1 MMNKFKLDIPE
12 KSLWYLIICGGI
24 ILLFLLVV
32 IFPVYQYQT
41 SSANEV
47 KKMEYQI
54 EAQKEL
60 GPIYL
65 TLLKTMENK
74 NPRVLPNPPKT
85 TIPRVESGKFQNT
98 LKTIAEK
105 SGLRIVSST
114 PDLSTLTNSSPS
126 LLYNTVLKGEF
137 ANFRKMLIELGAL
150 PYLDKIEE
158 IRIQQNPDSMEF
170 RVKIWIA
177 LGS

>member
-1 MMNKFKLDIPE
+1 MINKFKLDIPE

-24 ILLFLLVV
+24 IILFILMG
-32 IFPVYQYQT
+32 IFPLYQYNAHNT
-41 SSANEV
+41 NEIR
-47 KKMEYQI
+47 KIEYQI

-74 NPRVLPNPPKT
+74 DPRVLPNPPKT
-85 TIPRVESGKFQNT
+85 TIARAESGKFQNA

-105 SGLRIVSST
+105 SRLRIVSST
-114 PDLSTLTNSSPS
+114 PDLSMLTGSPPF
-126 LLYNTVLKGEF
+126 LLHNAVLKGEF
-137 ANFRKMLIELGAL
+137 ANFRKMLIELGTL

-158 IRIQQNPDSMEF
+158 IHIQQYPDSMEF
-170 RVKIWIA
+170 RIKIWIP
-177 LGS
+177 LGN

>member
-1 MMNKFKLDIPE
+1 MNKFKLDIPE

-32 IFPVYQYQT
+32 IFPINRYQ
-41 SSANEV
+41 ANRAGEV

-65 TLLKTMENK
+65 TLLKTTENK

-85 TIPRVESGKFQNT
+85 TIPRAESGKFQNA
-98 LKTIAEK
+98 LKVIAEK
-105 SGLRIVSST
+105 SGLRIVSSM
-114 PDLSTLTNSSPS
+114 PDLSTLTSSS
-126 LLYNTVLKGEF
+126 QFLLYNAVLKGEF
-137 ANFRKMLIELGAL
+137 ANFRKMLIGLGTL
-150 PYLDKIEE
+150 PYLDRIEE

-170 RVKIWIA
+170 RIKIWIA
-177 LGS
+177 IGS

>member
-1 MMNKFKLDIPE
+1 MNKFKLDMPE
-12 KSLWYLIICGGI
+12 KSLWYLVICGGI

-32 IFPVYQYQT
+32 MFPVYRYQT

-65 TLLKTMENK
+65 ILLKTMENK
-74 NPRVLPNPPKT
+74 NARVLPNPPKT
-85 TIPRVESGKFQNT
+85 TIPRTESVKFQNA
-98 LKTIAEK
+98 LKTMAEK

-114 PDLSTLTNSSPS
+114 PDLSTLTSSSSS
-126 LLYNTVLKGEF
+126 LLYNAVLKGEF

-150 PYLDKIEE
+150 TYLDRIEE
-158 IRIQQNPDSMEF
+158 IRIQQNTDSMEF
-170 RVKIWIA
+170 RIKLWIA

>member
-24 ILLFLLVV
+24 IALFILIG
-32 IFPVYQYQT
+32 IFPLYQYNT
-41 SSANEV
+41 YSNNEI
-47 KKMEYQI
+47 KKMEYQL

-74 NPRVLPNPPKT
+74 DPRVLPNPPKT
-85 TIPRVESGKFQNT
+85 TIPRAESGKFQNA

-105 SGLRIVSST
+105 SGLRIISST
-114 PDLSTLTNSSPS
+114 PDLSALVGSPPF
-126 LLYNTVLKGEF
+126 LLHNAVLRGEF
-137 ANFRKMLIELGAL
+137 ANFRKMLIELGSL
-150 PYLDKIEE
+150 PYLDRIEE
-158 IRIQQNPDSMEF
+158 IRIQQYPDSMEF
-170 RVKIWIA
+170 RIKIWIA
-177 LGS
+177 LGN

>member
-32 IFPVYQYQT
+32 IFPINRYQ
-41 SSANEV
+41 ANRAGEI

-74 NPRVLPNPPKT
+74 DPRVLPNPPKT
-85 TIPRVESGKFQNT
+85 TIPSAESGKFQNA

-114 PDLSTLTNSSPS
+114 PDLSMLAGSPPF
-126 LLYNTVLKGEF
+126 LLYNAVLEGEF

-150 PYLDKIEE
+150 PYLDRIEE

-170 RVKIWIA
+170 RIKIWIA
-177 LGS
+177 LGN

>member
-1 MMNKFKLDIPE
+1 M
-12 KSLWYLIICGGI
+12 
-24 ILLFLLVV
+24 FLLVV
-32 IFPVYQYQT
+32 IFPLYRYQI

-74 NPRVLPNPPKT
+74 DARVLPNPPKT
-85 TIPRVESGKFQNT
+85 TMPRAESGKFQDVF
-98 LKTIAEK
+98 KKIAEK

-114 PDLSTLTNSSPS
+114 PDLSMLAGSPPF
-126 LLYNTVLKGEF
+126 LLHNAVLKGEF
-137 ANFRKMLIELGAL
+137 VNFRKMLIGLGAI
-150 PYLDKIEE
+150 PYLDRIEE
-158 IRIQQNPDSMEF
+158 IRVQQYPDSMEF
-170 RVKIWIA
+170 RMRIWVAI
-177 LGS
+177 GG

>member
-12 KSLWYLIICGGI
+12 KSLWYLVICGGI

-32 IFPVYQYQT
+32 IFPVYRYQT

-74 NPRVLPNPPKT
+74 DPRILPNPPKT
-85 TIPRVESGKFQNT
+85 KISRAESGKFQNV

-114 PDLSTLTNSSPS
+114 PDLSALAGSPPF
-126 LLYNTVLKGEF
+126 LLHNAVLKGEF

-150 PYLDKIEE
+150 PYLDRIEE
-158 IRIQQNPDSMEF
+158 IRIQQNSDSMEF
-170 RVKIWIA
+170 RIKIWIA
-177 LGS
+177 ISN

>member
-1 MMNKFKLDIPE
+1 MMNKFKIDIPE

-24 ILLFLLVV
+24 ILLLLLVV
-32 IFPVYQYQT
+32 IFPIHRYQAN
-41 SSANEV
+41 SAGEV

-74 NPRVLPNPPKT
+74 DPRVLPNPPKT
-85 TIPRVESGKFQNT
+85 TIPRAETGKFQNA

-105 SGLRIVSST
+105 SGLRTISLT
-114 PDLSTLTNSSPS
+114 PDLSTLTNSSTS
-126 LLYNTVLKGEF
+126 LLYNAVLKGEF

-150 PYLDKIEE
+150 PYLDRIEE

-170 RVKIWIA
+170 RIKIWLA
-177 LGS
+177 LGN

>member
-1 MMNKFKLDIPE
+1 MMNKFKFDIPE
-12 KSLWYLIICGGI
+12 KSLWYLFICGGI

-32 IFPVYQYQT
+32 IFPINRYQ
-41 SSANEV
+41 ANRAGEI

-74 NPRVLPNPPKT
+74 DPRVLPNPPKT
-85 TIPRVESGKFQNT
+85 TIPRAESGKFQNA

-114 PDLSTLTNSSPS
+114 PDLSTLTSSS
-126 LLYNTVLKGEF
+126 RFLLHNAVLKGEF

-150 PYLDKIEE
+150 PYLDRIEE
-158 IRIQQNPDSMEF
+158 IRIQQYPDSMEF
-170 RVKIWIA
+170 RIKIWIA
-177 LGS
+177 IGN

>member
-12 KSLWYLIICGGI
+12 KSLWYLVICGGI

-32 IFPVYQYQT
+32 IFPIYRYQT
-41 SSANEV
+41 NRAGEI

-74 NPRVLPNPPKT
+74 DPRILPNPPKT
-85 TIPRVESGKFQNT
+85 IIPRAESGKFQNV

-114 PDLSTLTNSSPS
+114 PDLSALAGSPAF
-126 LLYNTVLKGEF
+126 LLHNAVLKGEF
-137 ANFRKMLIELGAL
+137 AK
-150 PYLDKIEE
+150 
-158 IRIQQNPDSMEF
+158 
-170 RVKIWIA
+170 
-177 LGS
+177 

>member
-32 IFPVYQYQT
+32 IFPINRYQ
-41 SSANEV
+41 ANRAGEV

-65 TLLKTMENK
+65 TLLKTTENK

-85 TIPRVESGKFQNT
+85 TISRAEADKFQNAF
-98 LKTIAEK
+98 KTIAEK
-105 SGLRIVSST
+105 FGLRIVSST
-114 PDLSTLTNSSPS
+114 PDMSTLTSSS
-126 LLYNTVLKGEF
+126 QFLLHNAVLKGEF
-137 ANFRKMLIELGAL
+137 ANFRKMLIGLGAL
-150 PYLDKIEE
+150 PYLDRIEE
-158 IRIQQNPDSMEF
+158 IRIQQYPDAMEF
-170 RVKIWIA
+170 RIKIWIA
-177 LGS
+177 IGS

>member
-1 MMNKFKLDIPE
+1 MINKFKLDIPE

-32 IFPVYQYQT
+32 IFPINRYQ
-41 SSANEV
+41 ANRAGEV

-65 TLLKTMENK
+65 ALLKTTENK

-85 TIPRVESGKFQNT
+85 TIPRAEVGKFQNA

-105 SGLRIVSST
+105 SGLRIVSSM
-114 PDLSTLTNSSPS
+114 PDLSTLTSSS
-126 LLYNTVLKGEF
+126 QFLLYNAVLKGEF

-150 PYLDKIEE
+150 PYLDRIEE
-158 IRIQQNPDSMEF
+158 IRIQQSPDSMEF
-170 RVKIWIA
+170 RIKVWIA
-177 LGS
+177 LGN